1 MSSNTKLCVDFGGGG
16 KKKGG
21 HNPVYVFYGSV
32 RNADTV
38 ASGLLMMFRACKLKA
53 FPGVPEA
60 EPKINIQIVSDVF
73 VFSYVPLS
81 E

>member
-1 MSSNTKLCVDFGGGG
+1 MLILGGRGWE
-16 KKKGG
+16 G
-21 HNPVYVFYGSV
+21 HNPVCVFYGSV

-38 ASGLLMMFRACKLKA
+38 ASGLLVMFRAFKLKA

-60 EPKINIQIVSDVF
+60 EPKINIQTVSDVF
-73 VFSYVPLS
+73 VFAYVPLS

>member
-1 MSSNTKLCVDFGGGG
+1 MSSNTKLCVDFGG
-16 KKKGG
+16 KKKG
-21 HNPVYVFYGSV
+21 HNPVYFFFYGSV

-60 EPKINIQIVSDVF
+60 ELKINIQIVSDVF

-81 E
+81 D

>member
-1 MSSNTKLCVDFGGGG
+1 MSSSTKLCVDLGGGG
-16 KKKGG
+16 GG

-60 EPKINIQIVSDVF
+60 EPKINIQTVSDVF
-73 VFSYVPLS
+73 VFAYVPLS

>member
-1 MSSNTKLCVDFGGGG
+1 MSSNTKLCVDFGGG
-16 KKKGG
+16 KKGG

-38 ASGLLMMFRACKLKA
+38 ASGLLMMFRPCKLKA

-73 VFSYVPLS
+73 SYVPLS

>member
-1 MSSNTKLCVDFGGGG
+1 
-16 KKKGG
+16 
-21 HNPVYVFYGSV
+21 
-32 RNADTV
+32 
-38 ASGLLMMFRACKLKA
+38 MMFRPCKLKA

-73 VFSYVPLS
+73 SYVPLS